1 MNLSVVN
8 TKTPAA
14 MAPAMG
20 KPTSPTSVRNSIMCI
35 FNICTADRMCQH
47 SNWWKKPVNTDVRVL
62 AIILL
67 YITTASADQ
76 MHHEFGNPS
85 FSGNGYSN
93 HVLSIEQLQYSRAQT
108 VKEDANSAEAA
119 AEREAKNTTINKFI
133 TNVESR
139 IYANLS
145 KQLVD
150 NMFGT
155 LCTGTCPTSGTA
167 EVEGSTIYWVKDA
180 STEIITLTITDP
192 SGNVTTMSVP
202 LGDFNF

>member
-1 MNLSVVN
+1 MIRGLLIFII
-8 TKTPAA
+8 
-14 MAPAMG
+14 MG
-20 KPTSPTSVRNSIMCI
+20 V
-35 FNICTADRMCQH
+35 A
-47 SNWWKKPVNTDVRVL
+47 VE
-62 AIILL
+62 
-67 YITTASADQ
+67 ASELTHD
-76 MHHEFGNPS
+76 FGNPA
-85 FSGNGYSN
+85 FSGNGYSQ
-93 HVLSIEQLQYSRAQT
+93 HVLSIEQLQYSRKKD
-108 VKEDANSAEAA
+108 VDDANKSAA
-119 AEREAKNTTINKFI
+119 AAKKREEENTTINKFI
-133 TNVESR
+133 KNVESR

-155 LCTGTCPTSGTA
+155 SCTGTCPTSGTA